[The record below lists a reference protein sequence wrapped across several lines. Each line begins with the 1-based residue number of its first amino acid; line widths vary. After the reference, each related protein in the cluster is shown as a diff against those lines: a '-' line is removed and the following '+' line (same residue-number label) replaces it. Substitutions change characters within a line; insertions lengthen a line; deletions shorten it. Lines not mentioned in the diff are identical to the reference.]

1 MAKAQYNWAHQKKR
15 AAMLPLAIGT
25 RCILC
30 GGVMLEW
37 MKLDLDHTTNSIT
50 HAACNRSLGAR
61 YGNALRG
68 LRRRYSTIYQGG
80 RRIG

>member
-1 MAKAQYNWAHQKKR
+1 VAKPQYNWSHQKRRKV
-15 AAMLPLAIGT
+15 MLPLAIGK

-37 MKLDLDHTTNSIT
+37 MKLDLDHTTGQIT

-68 LRRRYSTIYQGG
+68 LRRGYSTIYQRQGN
-80 RRIG
+80 R